1 VCCLLKM
8 LVKPLK
14 NGIESNV
21 SINIEK
27 VASANFCVLRLTKDM
42 IVESS

>member
-1 VCCLLKM
+1 M

-21 SINIEK
+21 SINVEK
-27 VASANFCVLRLTKDM
+27 VAFGNFCLVRLTKDM
-42 IVESS
+42 IIESS